1 MDCIFCRIV
10 SGEIESDILFQDEE
24 VVVFGD
30 IKPAA
35 PVHLLV
41 VPRKHIEALAQ
52 TGEEDAPLLAH
63 MVAVANRMAR
73 DKGLVENGYRLVI
86 NSGPHGGQ
94 VVPHLHL
101 HLLGG
106 RQLGGLG

>member
-30 IKPAA
+30 IKPVA

-41 VPRKHIEALAQ
+41 VPRKHIEVLAQ
-52 TGEEDAPLLAH
+52 TVEEDEPLLGH
-63 MVAVANRMAR
+63 MVTVANRMAR